1 MASKT
6 PSPALAALVTRSYPI
21 EADVWADFWQ
31 RLAAKE
37 LHPGEAVAV
46 LSSLTTQMPD
56 GASVSALLGSLRAG
70 NPQPAAPARTPSER
84 RGPPS
89 PAEPNARIPE
99 ADRDR
104 RDGSMP
110 APPKS

>member
-70 NPQPAAPARTPSER
+70 NPQPAAPARTTVNIVGYVHELR
-84 RGPPS
+84 ALRVW
-89 PAEPNARIPE
+89 NARPQT
-99 ADRDR
+99 
-104 RDGSMP
+104 G
-110 APPKS
+110 